1 MSREAAF
8 RLNFM
13 AAGFGSTEIS
23 AGGLD
28 AHLRIYEPAALG
40 GSGSNKLRQEWET
53 GRAAMSERTG
63 LSPMRWR

>member
-8 RLNFM
+8 RAEFV

-28 AHLRIYEPAALG
+28 AHPRIYEVAPLG
-40 GSGSNKLRQEWET
+40 GSNSNKAREECET
-53 GRAAMSERTG
+53 GRAAMVERRG
-63 LSPMRWR
+63 LSQML